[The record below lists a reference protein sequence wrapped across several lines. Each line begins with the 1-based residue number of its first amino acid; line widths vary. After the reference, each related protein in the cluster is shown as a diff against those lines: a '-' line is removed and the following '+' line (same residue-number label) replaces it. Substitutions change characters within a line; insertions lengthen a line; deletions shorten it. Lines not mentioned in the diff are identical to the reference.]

1 MRKKL
6 LLGVIVLLFNSCMTR
21 YSSNINPKTNY
32 FNTNAF
38 NDHKKRV
45 TVITETNVNADSIRH
60 LLIVSNELNLEI
72 AKNLNFFNEVMTF
85 DQFEDAI
92 IHAGL
97 ADEIKSIR
105 NRTGLH
111 KAAILFRPFVV
122 LENVSSGF
130 GLNSKNGFRLYD
142 PLKEE
147 VIFENEMREGL
158 FDPSTPTPIN
168 SYFPLYNSLLDY
180 LREQQ

>member
-6 LLGVIVLLFNSCMTR
+6 LLGVIVLLFNSCATQ
-21 YSSNINPKTNY
+21 YSANLNPKTNY
-32 FNTNAF
+32 FNTNVF

-45 TVITETNVNADSIRH
+45 TVITDLDVHADSIRH
-60 LLIVSNELNLEI
+60 LLIVPNESHLEI
-72 AKNLNFFNEVMTF
+72 AKNLDFFHDLMTF
-85 DQFEDAI
+85 EQFEDAI
-92 IHAGL
+92 IQAGL

-111 KAAILFRPFVV
+111 QAAILFRPFVV
-122 LENVSSGF
+122 LEHVGSGF
-130 GLNSKNGFRLYD
+130 GLNSRNGFRLYD
-142 PLKEE
+142 PLNEQ
-147 VIFENEMREGL
+147 VIFENEMREGP

-180 LREQQ
+180 LRKQQ